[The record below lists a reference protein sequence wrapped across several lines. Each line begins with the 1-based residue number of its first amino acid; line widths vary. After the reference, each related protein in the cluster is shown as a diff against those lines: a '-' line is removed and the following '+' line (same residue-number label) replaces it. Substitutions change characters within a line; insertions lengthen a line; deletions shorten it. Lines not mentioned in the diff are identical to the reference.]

1 MLNAVCYL
9 LIFFRD
15 ILVGQPVLLWF
26 HQKPLDLEAFYSLK
40 CKLARCRIQTHTSCI
55 NTGDALVYMLHQLI

>member
-40 CKLARCRIQTHTSCI
+40 CKLARCRIQTQTH
-55 NTGDALVYMLHQLI
+55 LVSTLGMLLFTCYTN